1 MICEIKNDFK
11 NGKYNALLK
20 ELYCSDELLKQ
31 QTDRYIKAIDE
42 FVTLYGE
49 RDIEIYS
56 APGRSEVGGN
66 HTDHQNGRVLAASI
80 NLDAIAVV
88 SKRKDSI
95 VRLTSEGYGE
105 IEVDIKDSEPLDNEK
120 GTTKALVRGVAA
132 AMKKRGYITCGFDGY
147 ITSDVLGGSGL
158 SSSAAYEVLITN
170 VLSGMCNDGK
180 IDAITIAQ
188 ISQEAENIHFGKPCG
203 LLDQMASSVGGLIN
217 IDFKNKTNPIV
228 KKIDVDFNTFN
239 HSLCIVDTKGSHADL
254 TDEYAAVPQEMK
266 KVASFF
272 GKEYLSEIEK
282 DEFYEKVNDIRA
294 FAGDRAVLRSMHW
307 YAENEKVDK
316 EVDCLL
322 NGEFEEFKN
331 TVKESGNSSFKYL
344 QNVFATKDI
353 KNQSV
358 SLALCLSEEILGKK
372 GVCRVHGGGF
382 AGTIQAF
389 VPNEMVDSYKEKMEK
404 VFGENACYVL
414 FVRPVGGI
422 KIV

>member
-1 MICEIKNDFK
+1 MINEIKNNLK
-11 NGKYNALLK
+11 NGTYNALLK
-20 ELYCSDELLKQ
+20 KIYCSVELVEKQ
-31 QTDRYIKAIDE
+31 VERYIKAIDE
-42 FVTLYGE
+42 FVKLYGE
-49 RDIEIYS
+49 REIEIYS

-80 NLDAIAVV
+80 NLDAIAIV

-105 IEVDIKDSEPLDNEK
+105 IEVDIKDSEPFDNEK

-170 VLSGMCNDGK
+170 VLSGMYNDGK

-217 IDFKNKTNPIV
+217 IDFKDKKKPIV
-228 KKIDVDFNTFN
+228 KKIDIDFNTFN

-272 GKEYLSEIEK
+272 GKEYLSEVEK
-282 DEFYEKVNDIRA
+282 DEFYKKINDVRT
-294 FAGDRAVLRSMHW
+294 FTGDRAVLRSMHW